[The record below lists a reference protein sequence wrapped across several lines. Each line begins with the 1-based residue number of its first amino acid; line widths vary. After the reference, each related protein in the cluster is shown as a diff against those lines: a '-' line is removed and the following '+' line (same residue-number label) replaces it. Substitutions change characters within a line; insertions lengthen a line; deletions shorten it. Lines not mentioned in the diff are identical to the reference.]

1 MIIVRYSSEDLFE
14 MLTTVAIEEKTI
26 YFNELIQKMPGKSQK
41 MHMIVFIICQYTD
54 VALEALNR
62 SAIADETIK
71 YNLLLESGTQ
81 AERR

>member
-1 MIIVRYSSEDLFE
+1 MIIF
-14 MLTTVAIEEKTI
+14 
-26 YFNELIQKMPGKSQK
+26 
-41 MHMIVFIICQYTD
+41 IVCQYTD

-71 YNLLLESGTQ
+71 YDLLLENGTQ